1 MNWTILSTSAEIIGS
16 LAVVI
21 SVIYLAIQIRLGA
34 KTLRTTMRDNAFQ
47 SLQEWNYAVAGDP
60 DLPSII
66 SRGSKDLDSL
76 NPKERARF
84 IHIMFSFFKVWERL
98 YLHYL
103 EGSVDETV
111 WTRNKLFLASYLHQ
125 PGSRYYWDNR
135 KAAYDPRF
143 QEEADKM
150 EAPPIPPTSKLVDGS
165 EDN

>member
-1 MNWTILSTSAEIIGS
+1 MNWTVLSTGAEVIGS
-16 LAVVI
+16 VAVVVSVVYLAV
-21 SVIYLAIQIRLGA
+21 QIKLGT

-60 DLPSII
+60 DLASII

-98 YLHYL
+98 YLHYI

-111 WTRNKLFLASYLHQ
+111 WMRNKLFLASYLHQ
-125 PGSRYYWDNR
+125 PGCRYYWDNR

-143 QEEADKM
+143 QEVADNL
-150 EAPPIPPTSKLVDGS
+150 EAPPIPSTSKLVGEA
-165 EDN
+165 EDD